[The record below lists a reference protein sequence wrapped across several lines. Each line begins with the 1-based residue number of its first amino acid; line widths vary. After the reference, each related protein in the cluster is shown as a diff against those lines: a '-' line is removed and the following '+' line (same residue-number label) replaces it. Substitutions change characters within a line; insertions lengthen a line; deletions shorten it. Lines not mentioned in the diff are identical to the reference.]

1 MSMNKSL
8 ALWVLLAVTLSFAAP
23 QSAKVRSVLGDVS
36 LKKKGQGDWASLR
49 VGAKVRHPRFGFGVV
64 LAASG
69 TSPTDRVDVRFAD
82 GSTRCLVIKFAS
94 LTVVG

>member
-1 MSMNKSL
+1 MRPASD
-8 ALWVLLAVTLSFAAP
+8 F
-23 QSAKVRSVLGDVS
+23 LGGEES
-36 LKKKGQGDWASLR
+36 QENLYLR

-69 TSPTDRVDVRFAD
+69 TSPNDRVDVRFAD